1 MSAHTKEK
9 ITCYCSHCGAKK
21 LLPPSLAKSFSFCSN
36 KCKWEANK
44 KIERYNKLPI
54 YRYAK
59 VQCQNEFCNKVISLL
74 PCRVKRRKYC
84 CRACKVLVE
93 SPRYAVLLEQKHK
106 EQDLQLKKQI
116 WFVR

>member
-9 ITCYCSHCGAKK
+9 IICHCSHCGTSK

-44 KIERYNKLPI
+44 QIVRYNKLPTF
-54 YRYAK
+54 RYAK

-74 PCRVKRRKYC
+74 PCRAKRRKHC
-84 CRACKVLVE
+84 CRACKVMVE
-93 SPRYAVLLEQKHK
+93 SAEYPVLIQQKRQ
-106 EQDLQLKKQI
+106 EQDKQLKKQI